1 LIGYSL
7 GKDKK
12 SSRRDA
18 DKRDEGRRRSK
29 VLSSNDI
36 AIIRRVLGYA
46 ASFKL
51 RIIGALLV
59 GMLASALTAINLVA
73 LIPIL
78 SIMFE
83 DPATYDQKVAIARE
97 KLALVE
103 DEMIGEGSLIRRT
116 QLKVEQFK
124 VQVEI
129 QWKDWIR
136 RKQDDAIYLM
146 ALFLVLAQVLKN
158 GLEFLSKYTLQK
170 SFYYAV
176 LRIRTDL
183 YARCLQLDLQQF
195 TRYTSGE
202 LISRLNNDIRAVR
215 NVFTTMVG
223 DIVLAPFTIFSLL
236 GVLFLLNW
244 KMTLIVLVGLPL
256 IVLPIAAVGK
266 LLRGMGR
273 KDEEEDARIL
283 AYTQETLIG
292 MPVVKSFG
300 TEERETIKFKQLS
313 REMAKRQVRREK
325 MRLYG
330 DPAVEILASIAM
342 AGVICLGAYLV
353 LKSSSASMSPAAFLI
368 YLGILTRFYP
378 PIKRMSGTYVKL
390 QKALANAERIFEVID
405 TNPLIVD
412 APDAIELP
420 PFEKEIRFE
429 HVTFSYGADRRPA
442 LIDFDLVIPK
452 GKKIAIVGETGAGK
466 STVIR
471 LLPRLYDPNSGRLL
485 IDGHDLRQV
494 TKASLRRQLA
504 VVTQESILFNDTIYN
519 NIAYGRPSASR
530 EEVLRAAE
538 DALVMEFA
546 NELPQGID
554 TRIGE
559 RGGQLSGGQKQ
570 RITIAR
576 ALVTN
581 APILILDEATSA
593 LDNVSEALVQK
604 AIEHAMADHT
614 VIVIAHRL
622 STIRRADE
630 ILVMDAGHIVERGT
644 HDELMAQGGTYHDLV
659 TRPHQTD
666 EDPAPLRKLP
676 PIASQ

>member
-1 LIGYSL
+1 
-7 GKDKK
+7 
-12 SSRRDA
+12 
-18 DKRDEGRRRSK
+18 
-29 VLSSNDI
+29 
-36 AIIRRVLGYA
+36 
-46 ASFKL
+46 
-51 RIIGALLV
+51 
-59 GMLASALTAINLVA
+59 
-73 LIPIL
+73 
-78 SIMFE
+78 
-83 DPATYDQKVAIARE
+83 
-97 KLALVE
+97 
-103 DEMIGEGSLIRRT
+103 
-116 QLKVEQFK
+116 

-471 LLPRLYDPNSGRLL
+471 LLPRLYDPNSGRVL

-666 EDPAPLRKLP
+666 EDPAPLRRLP

>member
-412 APDAIELP
+412 APDPIELP

-471 LLPRLYDPNSGRLL
+471 LLPRLYDPNSGRVL

-666 EDPAPLRKLP
+666 EDPAPLRRLP

>member
-1 LIGYSL
+1 M

-412 APDAIELP
+412 APDPIELP

-471 LLPRLYDPNSGRLL
+471 LLPRLYDPNSGRVL

-666 EDPAPLRKLP
+666 EDPAPLRRLP